1 MELNENGI
9 VFNGVVYEDS
19 IVPIRDYLQSSSPNA
34 LEFDLRE
41 CDDIH
46 LGALQLL
53 LAYKRLYSAEFLF
66 LDRNK
71 GFVKMC
77 DGFESDE

>member
-19 IVPIRDYLQSSSPNA
+19 IVPIRDYLQSSSPNS
-34 LEFDLRE
+34 LEFDFRG

-53 LAYKRLYSAEFLF
+53 LAYKRLYSAEFVF
-66 LDRNK
+66 SDATK